1 MGANTFG
8 SEYMK
13 QCLKR
18 AQNVEWPHEA
28 YGRAQH
34 HLAIIYNERGA
45 EGDKEEAEALREE
58 STKTLNDYISFTPQ
72 HIRDTG
78 DEMMMFDDMQGTFTG
93 RYTGR
98 TLLPH
103 IRRRQGKLEA

>member
-1 MGANTFG
+1 
-8 SEYMK
+8 MK

-18 AQNVEWPHEA
+18 AQSVEWPHEA

-34 HLAIIYNERGA
+34 HLAKVYEERGA

-58 STKTLNDYISFTPQ
+58 STKTLNEYRKYTPLYIQ
-72 HIRDTG
+72 ETG

>member
-1 MGANTFG
+1 
-8 SEYMK
+8 MK
-13 QCLKR
+13 ECIKS
-18 AQNVEWPHEA
+18 AQTVEWPHEA
-28 YGRAQH
+28 LGRVQH
-34 HLAIIYNERGA
+34 HLALIYDERGA

-58 STKTLNDYISFTPQ
+58 STTTLNDYLKYTPDN
-72 HIRDTG
+72 IKSTG

-103 IRRRQGKLEA
+103 IRRQQGKLEA